1 MNGTTSSSNSVATSF
16 EDDDMMMMM
25 TTTQNY
31 DLEDETKGLTTTHGG
46 STRDPYQAAFEIGS
60 VGSGRK
66 TDDEEDEDEDALHRG
81 YDANQNTHDNAD
93 YIRQEALRML
103 QVADADP
110 RGHHHVRGHSA
121 ERKVPRALNALNYVA
136 SRQNHGQ
143 SFREFPTT
151 PTTSVEYE
159 NHHSVVDVE
168 GIQSRSEFTEDSA
181 SAGRSGNN
189 NWSSR
194 YSIDNTLLAMSGG
207 MSKHDR
213 MLDKMDR
220 EHRDA
225 RMASFNL
232 FPNSPTANS
241 QIFGS
246 GFSFRQNH
254 VFGKQNVN
262 ANLHYNDAAAGSL
275 PPANSRVKTWQEQ
288 LQAKKRQQR
297 RYIALAIV
305 FVVAVGLGVAS
316 FFGRQ
321 ARQEQFE
328 TVPAD
333 GDHGSVTFHVMGD
346 GMEIDPVSVKKN
358 LAITSRT
365 TSFAVHLGNI
375 QDASITKCEESQ
387 YETVADMLE
396 QASPVRMFVVPGEED
411 WNNCPDPDF
420 SSEVWSDNFLNF
432 DMRWDDVKDAIPFEV
447 MRQPEELE
455 NWAFRHAGV
464 LFLGLNVVNGKVPD
478 ADEFM
483 ERNENNYQWF
493 SRSCKHYEDTIRSIV
508 VFANAR
514 PGLQQNANFFAQ
526 FEDFMRNF
534 DRPLL
539 YVHAASIN
547 DRGKESVSSK
557 TYQPFRDLPNVYAAQ
572 IESRNGVPPVRTN
585 VGFGEMPFQVGV

>member
-1 MNGTTSSSNSVATSF
+1 
-16 EDDDMMMMM
+16 
-25 TTTQNY
+25 
-31 DLEDETKGLTTTHGG
+31 
-46 STRDPYQAAFEIGS
+46 

-66 TDDEEDEDEDALHRG
+66 TDDEEDYYDEEDEAALHRG
-81 YDANQNTHDNAD
+81 YDANSTNNAD

-103 QVADADP
+103 EVADADP
-110 RGHHHVRGHSA
+110 RGHHHHMRAHSA
-121 ERKVPRALNALNYVA
+121 ERKVPRALSALNYVA
-136 SRQNHGQ
+136 SRQNRGQ
-143 SFREFPTT
+143 SFREFATT
-151 PTTSVEYE
+151 PTTTDYE

-168 GIQSRSEFTEDSA
+168 GIQSRSEFSEDSP
-181 SAGRSGNN
+181 SGRSGN

-232 FPNSPTANS
+232 FPNSPTAKS

-254 VFGKQNVN
+254 VFGKQNVQ
-262 ANLHYNDAAAGSL
+262 ANLQYNDMAAGSL

-305 FVVAVGLGVAS
+305 FVLAVGLGVAS

-321 ARQEQFE
+321 ARQEKL
-328 TVPAD
+328 TAVPAD

-346 GMEIDPVSVKKN
+346 GTKIDPTSIKKN
-358 LAITSRT
+358 LAMTSHT

-375 QDASITKCEESQ
+375 QDASVTQCEESQ
-387 YETVADMLE
+387 YKTVADMLE
-396 QASPVRMFVVPGEED
+396 QASPVRVFVVPGEED
-411 WNNCPDPDF
+411 WNNCPDPDDA
-420 SSEVWSDNFLNF
+420 SEVWSDNFLDF
-432 DMRWDDVKDAIPFEV
+432 DMRWDDVKDATRFEV
-447 MRQPEELE
+447 MRQAEELE

-464 LFLGLNVVNGKVPD
+464 LFVGLNVVNGKVPD
-478 ADEFM
+478 VDEFM
-483 ERNENNYQWF
+483 ERNENNYRWF
-493 SRSCKHYEDTIRSIV
+493 SRSCKHFEDTIRSVV
-508 VFANAR
+508 VFANAK

-547 DRGKESVSSK
+547 DRDKASVSSK
-557 TYQPFRDLPNVYAAQ
+557 TYRPFNDLPNVYAAQ
-572 IESRNGVPPVRTN
+572 IESRNGVPPVRIN
-585 VGFGEMPFQVGV
+585 VGFGEMPFQVGA